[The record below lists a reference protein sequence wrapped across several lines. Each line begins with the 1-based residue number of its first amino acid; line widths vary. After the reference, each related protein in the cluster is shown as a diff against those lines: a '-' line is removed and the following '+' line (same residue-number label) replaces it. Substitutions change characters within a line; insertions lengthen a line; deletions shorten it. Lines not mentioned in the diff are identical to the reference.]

1 MRSAE
6 RDRSLPVPAL
16 LCYCVGVASFVQ
28 PARCAGEE
36 EESIMKKFGIK
47 EVVAIGI
54 GTALFVALTEVQI
67 PTGIPNT
74 SLQPRMAVLAFLSAI
89 FGPLVGAIVGLLGHA
104 LGDAL
109 FYGSVWWSWVFP
121 EAVVGILIGV
131 FAKKFAVREGGF
143 TRKNIVLFNVVQVV
157 SNALAW
163 ILLAPALDIAV
174 YAEPA
179 NKVFLQGAAAFL
191 GNILIVGILGS
202 LLLAAYSRIA
212 GKSASLE
219 KED

>member
-1 MRSAE
+1 MKK
-6 RDRSLPVPAL
+6 
-16 LCYCVGVASFVQ
+16 
-28 PARCAGEE
+28 
-36 EESIMKKFGIK
+36 KKFGIK

-54 GTALFVALTEVQI
+54 GTALFVVLTEVQI

-74 SLQPRMAVLAFLSAI
+74 SLQPRMAVLAFMSAV
-89 FGPLVGAIVGLLGHA
+89 FGPVVGAVIGLLGHA

-121 EAVVGILIGV
+121 EAVVGILIGI
-131 FAKKFAVREGGF
+131 FANKFNVREGGF
-143 TRKNIVLFNVVQVV
+143 DKKNVVLFNVMQVI

-163 ILLAPALDIAV
+163 ILVAPVLDILV

-179 NKVFLQGAAAFL
+179 NKVFLQGVAAFV
-191 GNILIVGILGS
+191 GNIIIVGVLGS
-202 LLLAAYSRIA
+202 LLLAAYSKIA

>member
-1 MRSAE
+1 
-6 RDRSLPVPAL
+6 
-16 LCYCVGVASFVQ
+16 
-28 PARCAGEE
+28 
-36 EESIMKKFGIK
+36 MKKFGIK

-121 EAVVGILIGV
+121 EAVVGILIGA

-143 TRKNIVLFNVVQVV
+143 TKKNIVLFNVVQVV
-157 SNALAW
+157 ANALAW

-202 LLLAAYSRIA
+202 LLLAAYSKIA